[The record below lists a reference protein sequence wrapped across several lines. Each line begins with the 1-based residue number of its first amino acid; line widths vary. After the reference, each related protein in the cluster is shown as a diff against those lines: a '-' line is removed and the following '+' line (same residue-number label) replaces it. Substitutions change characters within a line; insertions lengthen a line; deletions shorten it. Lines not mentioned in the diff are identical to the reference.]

1 MAAKTSSGASRGR
14 AVKAKTKA
22 APAGRAA
29 PDAVDLRST
38 GSNRMGRIVSTA
50 GIYGIAIFFLALG
63 GVLQATGVIRGFLSA
78 QNMMNIV
85 DAVAMLGIVAVGIA
99 FVTYSGNFS
108 DMSVPTTMALT
119 GIVCIQML
127 KYGFWP
133 AIAVALAV
141 GLFIGL
147 VNGLVVGKFGANPI
161 IWTLAMNYV
170 TMGVIRL
177 VWVNKQIYP
186 DMTGASEWTN
196 KMFDGIFRYR
206 LFDIV
211 GLPVI
216 MLVAMVVAGQFVLG
230 KTVFGARLKL
240 TGSAKRTA
248 KYSGI
253 NVERIIGAAFVISA
267 FAATIGGLTV
277 TSLGRVGAW
286 YNGAGYDFKAVTAI
300 VIGGMTLAGGRG
312 SIVGVLGGALVI
324 GMMNNIMTLLGIGTF
339 SQDMIRG
346 AIFIIVVGIN
356 AKSLRSLGRDD
367 A

>member
-1 MAAKTSSGASRGR
+1 MEAKPGSGA
-14 AVKAKTKA
+14 A
-22 APAGRAA
+22 RAA
-29 PDAVDLRST
+29 AEPRTGQVADLRST
-38 GSNRMGRIVSTA
+38 GSSRFGRIVSTA
-50 GIYGIAIFFLALG
+50 GIYGIALLFLALG
-63 GVLQATGVIRGFLSA
+63 GVLQATGVINGFLSA

-108 DMSVPTTMALT
+108 DMSAPTTMALT

-133 AIAVALAV
+133 AIGAALLA
-141 GLFIGL
+141 GLFVGL
-147 VNGLVVGKFGANPI
+147 VNGLVIGKFGANPI
-161 IWTLAMNYV
+161 IWTLATNYV

-186 DMTGASEWTN
+186 DMTGASEWSN

-206 LFDIV
+206 VFDVV
-211 GLPVI
+211 GLPVLLLAI
-216 MLVAMVVAGQFVLG
+216 MVIVGQFVLK

-248 KYSGI
+248 RYSGI
-253 NVERIIGAAFVISA
+253 NVERVIGAAFVISA
-267 FAATIGGLTV
+267 FASTIGGLAV

-312 SIVGVLGGALVI
+312 SIIGVLGGALVI

-356 AKSLRSLGRDD
+356 AKSLRSQGRDD